1 MKKSILLVA
10 LLFVTVLGFSQSDT
24 LKFSADLTNNFIWR
38 GIQVSPV
45 AQVQP
50 LVTYSKTTKNS
61 LNYEIGAWSS
71 FGLDGSYKEVDV
83 YGKVSASVFS
93 LMVTDYMLN
102 TDDIFNYSDSTMNI
116 VELSLGLNLNKF
128 AISLNTN
135 LWGFDKHADGT
146 QLYST
151 YVEASYR
158 VKNVLLFAG
167 VTTGESLYSDDFG
180 VVNSGVSLFKDIN
193 IGEFTLPVKTSFIVN
208 PDKEAAYANVAFTF

>member
-1 MKKSILLVA
+1 MKKSILFVA
-10 LLFVTVLGFSQSDT
+10 LLFVTVMGFSQSDT
-24 LKFSADLTNNFIWR
+24 LKFSVDLTNNFIWR

-50 LVTYSKTTKNS
+50 LISYSRTTKNS
-61 LNYEIGAWSS
+61 LTYEFGAWSS
-71 FGLDGSYKEVDV
+71 FGLDGSYKEVDA
-83 YGKVSASVFS
+83 YGRLSTSIFS

-116 VELSLGLNLNKF
+116 VEVSFGLNFDKLTLT
-128 AISLNTN
+128 LNTN
-135 LWGFDKHADGT
+135 VWGFDKREDGT

-167 VTTGESLYSDDFG
+167 VTTGESLYSDHFAM
-180 VVNSGVSLFKDIN
+180 VNSGVTLYKDIN
-193 IGEFTLPVKTSFIVN
+193 IGNFTLPVKTSLVVN
-208 PDKEAAYANVAFTF
+208 PDKGSIFANVAFTF